1 MEAAGLPEPVYKQR
15 EFMLYAELRN
25 RNWGKELQIHEAT
38 LHDIDVAQDV
48 AQDVPQDGEKCN
60 YAETILK
67 MIRENPKVTRAEMAK
82 RLGISMKTIEREIK
96 KMPQIRYVGQGYSG
110 HWEIREK

>member
-1 MEAAGLPEPVYKQR
+1 
-15 EFMLYAELRN
+15 MLYAELRN
-25 RNWGKELQIHEAT
+25 RNWGNEAT
-38 LHDIDVAQDV
+38 PHDI
-48 AQDVPQDGEKCN
+48 DVPQDGEKCN

-82 RLGISMKTIEREIK
+82 ALKVSMKTIGREIK
-96 KMPQIRYVGQGYSG
+96 KIPRSSYVGRGYSG